1 MEPAA
6 TPPRLLARIIGR
18 ASIVAVFSC
27 TVLHGQ
33 AETSSAL
40 THSGFMIKGWTMADG
55 LPHLSVT
62 ALAQTADGCLW
73 IGTLAGLA
81 RFDGVRFKVF
91 TPQNCPELPRSRIG
105 SLFTLSDGTLFI
117 ATERGG
123 GLVALRGG
131 KFEQLLGSG
140 DEHDEILAC
149 LHEPNGDAL
158 FVARSG
164 ALWQWSGGNLTAVST
179 NRAFYP
185 VSAANICLDGSG
197 QVWMVSQI
205 DELGRL
211 VRYSSGRLDS
221 IILDGEMTGAKI
233 HAVARD
239 ADGQVWL
246 GTSRG
251 LARLRKDRFEPVHL
265 PEMGTEP
272 NIAALT
278 TCRDGGLWICS
289 TNYWQRKF
297 KAGRWV
303 GIGATI
309 SGVQT
314 SLEVLGEDRWGSL
327 CLGRYPEGLVTVSE
341 HGTVTRIDSA
351 SGLPG
356 ASVDCLLADREGNEW
371 LGLFDGGL
379 VRLQPRRFSI
389 LGGASLTTPVYSIC
403 EDHEGSIWV
412 GTSFAGVYRFQGTNL
427 TRYEASD
434 LPLTDVWSLFEDSRS
449 NLWVGTSS
457 HGVYQFRAGH
467 FVPKFDRT
475 EISDR
480 VNAIHE
486 DRKGR
491 VWFGHWSGLACYE
504 DGRLTRMPMPW
515 FSDDYEVV
523 AIASDPQDRLWL
535 GTKGAGLFCLSDGKF
550 TSYTTADGLLSNLA
564 WSLFV
569 DPEGALWIGTADG
582 GLSLWRDG
590 KFTNFTTR
598 DGLPDNT
605 VCHIAEDS
613 SRRLWF
619 SSPHCVS
626 SVEKEA
632 LEAFAGGQAQS
643 FSCTSYDQS
652 DGMLSASCTCAF
664 QPSGC
669 ATRDGRLLF
678 PTLKGVVVVQPDA
691 VHANTVAPA
700 VLIED
705 VTVDGKIYDMTA
717 KTTLTAPPGR
727 ARLVIQYTALSYSAP
742 EKVRFKYRME
752 GLDSAWVDGGA
763 KRSVDYSYLPHGR
776 YKFQVRA
783 CNNDGVWSTQN
794 ASFDLIIP
802 PHFWQTWWFLGAA
815 LLGGGAG
822 IALTA
827 RRVEKINAQRRLE
840 RERQAHLVELERAR
854 IARDFHD
861 DVGARLTHVIVLSE
875 LLREDKGRPKEVEA
889 HAAMIGNTAR
899 NAVRELGTI
908 IWAANP
914 RNDTLDSLVQ
924 YISQY
929 SYDFFQATPIACHLD
944 LPAEV
949 PAVPLAAE
957 MRHNLF
963 MVVKEALHNILKHS
977 HASEARLRLV
987 LQDGILE
994 LRVEDNGDGFEF
1006 DPAVN
1011 GRRSGLSNM
1020 RHRIEAIGATL
1031 RIESSPGG
1039 GTSIQAKL
1047 PYPPTNDS
1055 VAPRANPGQDPNP

>member
-6 TPPRLLARIIGR
+6 TPPGLFAVWRALIVLVFGCTGLL
-18 ASIVAVFSC
+18 
-27 TVLHGQ
+27 GQ
-33 AETSSAL
+33 AESTPAL
-40 THSGFMIKGWTMADG
+40 AHPHFMIKGWTMAEG

-73 IGTLAGLA
+73 VGTLAGLA

-105 SLFTLSDGTLFI
+105 GLFTLNDGTLFI

-123 GLVALRGG
+123 GLVALRAG

-149 LHEPNGDAL
+149 LREPGGDAL

-164 ALWQWSGGNLTAVST
+164 ALWQWSGGRLTAIST
-179 NRAFYP
+179 NRAYYP
-185 VSAANICLDGSG
+185 VSAANICLGESNEL
-197 QVWMVSQI
+197 WMVSQM
-205 DELGRL
+205 DDTGRL
-211 VRYSSGRLDS
+211 LHFHSGKLDS
-221 IILDGEMTGAKI
+221 VLLERDLAGAQI
-233 HAVARD
+233 RALARD
-239 ADGQVWL
+239 AAGDVWL
-246 GTSRG
+246 GTSHG
-251 LARLRKDRFEPVHL
+251 LARLRDDRFELVHL
-265 PEMGTEP
+265 PEMETEP
-272 NIAALT
+272 AIAALT
-278 TCRDGGLWICS
+278 ACRDGGLWICS

-297 KAGRWV
+297 KADKWV
-303 GIGATI
+303 GVGSKI

-314 SLEVLGEDRWGSL
+314 SLEVLGEDPWGSL

-341 HGTVTRIDSA
+341 DGTVSRIDS
-351 SGLPG
+351 STGLPG
-356 ASVDCLLADREGNEW
+356 ASVVCLLADREGNEW

-389 LGGASLTTPVYSIC
+389 LGGNLLTTPVYSIC
-403 EDHEGSIWV
+403 EDHQGSIWV

-427 TRYEASD
+427 TRYEAGD
-434 LPLTDVWSLFEDSRS
+434 LPLTDVWSLFEDSKS
-449 NLWVGTSS
+449 NLWIGTSS
-457 HGVYQFRAGH
+457 HGVYQFRDGH
-467 FVPKFDRT
+467 FVPKFDRA

-480 VNAIHE
+480 VNATYE
-486 DRKGR
+486 DRMGR
-491 VWFGHWSGLACYE
+491 IWFGHWSGLACYE

-523 AIASDPQDRLWL
+523 AIASDQQDRLWL
-535 GTKGAGLFCLSDGKF
+535 GTKGAGLFCLSGGKF
-550 TSYTTADGLLSNLA
+550 TSFTTADGLSSNLA
-564 WSLFV
+564 WSLYV
-569 DPEGALWIGTADG
+569 DRDGSLWVGTADG
-582 GLSLWRDG
+582 GLSLLRDG
-590 KFTNFTTR
+590 KFTNFTVR
-598 DGLPDNT
+598 DGLPDST
-605 VCHIAEDS
+605 VCHIVEDS
-613 SRRLWF
+613 RRRLWF
-619 SSPHCVS
+619 SSPHCVFS
-626 SVEKEA
+626 AEKDA
-632 LEAFAGGQAQS
+632 LDAFARGRTDS

-691 VHANTVAPA
+691 VQANTIAPPA
-700 VLIED
+700 LIEE
-705 VTVDGKIYDMTA
+705 VTVDGKSYDMTGKA
-717 KTTLTAPPGR
+717 ALKAPPGKS
-727 ARLVIQYTALSYSAP
+727 RLEIQYTALSYSAP

-783 CNNDGVWSTQN
+783 CNNDGVWSPQG

-802 PHFWQTWWFLGAA
+802 PYFWQTWWFLGAGFLA
-815 LLGGGAG
+815 GGAG

-827 RRVEKINAQRRLE
+827 RRVEKLNAQRRLE

-875 LLREDKGRPKEVEA
+875 LLREDKAQPKEVEA

-957 MRHNLF
+957 LRHNLF

-977 HASEARLRLV
+977 HASEARLRLT

-994 LRVEDNGDGFEF
+994 VRVEDNGDGFKF

-1020 RHRIEAIGATL
+1020 RHRMEAIGASL
-1031 RIESSPGG
+1031 RIENPPGG
-1039 GTSIQAKL
+1039 GTSIQARL
-1047 PYPPTNDS
+1047 SYPPANES
-1055 VAPRANPGQDPNP
+1055 AAPRANPGQEPSL